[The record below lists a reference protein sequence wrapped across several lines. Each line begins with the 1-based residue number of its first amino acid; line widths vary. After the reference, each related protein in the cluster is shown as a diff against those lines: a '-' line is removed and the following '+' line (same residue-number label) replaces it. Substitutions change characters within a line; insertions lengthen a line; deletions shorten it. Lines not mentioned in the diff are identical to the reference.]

1 MSTVFA
7 MNLRIRFMA
16 KASLFQGLAG
26 PIMRWFGGLSVD
38 RSKANDVVDQVVE
51 HIGQCE
57 SIWLCIAPEGTRK
70 KVERFRSG
78 FLRIAFLANIPV
90 MLLVIDRRE
99 KVIRL
104 GPLWHPSEDTEAD
117 RIAIEKWFE
126 PFQIS
131 RKSIS

>member
-1 MSTVFA
+1 
-7 MNLRIRFMA
+7 
-16 KASLFQGLAG
+16 
-26 PIMRWFGGLSVD
+26 
-38 RSKANDVVDQVVE
+38 
-51 HIGQCE
+51 
-57 SIWLCIAPEGTRK
+57 
-70 KVERFRSG
+70 
-78 FLRIAFLANIPV
+78 